1 MHSYLE
7 LTLRYQVFSGGWNIK
22 DKVPRIRGLV
32 RFLWEN
38 RKFSKKERL
47 FKRIHDIFRIEVVIF
62 RCATIDRKPVLLEF
76 FGVDAIHR

>member
-1 MHSYLE
+1 MMPPL
-7 LTLRYQVFSGGWNIK
+7 NAM
-22 DKVPRIRGLV
+22 GLA

>member
-1 MHSYLE
+1 MTRLKIAAHICPPRFIPCSYLDA
-7 LTLRYQVFSGGWNIK
+7 I
-22 DKVPRIRGLV
+22 IIMGLA

-38 RKFSKKERL
+38 RKFRKKERL